1 MATRKMRT
9 FEGGATRDSDHDKP
23 DYEGYLSPSVI
34 KRFGQYM
41 LKHQQ
46 QADGSIRASDNWQ
59 CGQGIPQDAYIKSA
73 FRHFMDWWCEHRGN
87 PSREGIED
95 AACALLF
102 NVMGYLHEHLKTKEN
117 TRFWPHPIVPEP
129 EVNAQPHDCEHGYTC
144 VNASECRGVCEDHPL
159 GDSEKVD
166 YDPYVEDRPQ
176 TLDDVEFGQL
186 EVVQTL
192 RGMYNKKLIDYGTFL
207 KALDDVRWAAE
218 HPEKC
223 KFDNCRSIDSF
234 AMWTELPSTED
245 FWMEVYQAYVKL

>member
-1 MATRKMRT
+1 MKRDMRQ
-9 FEGGATRDSDHDKP
+9 FEGGATRDSDHDKL
-23 DYEGYLSPSVI
+23 DFEGFLSPLVLQ
-34 KRFGQYM
+34 RYAQYM
-41 LKHQQ
+41 HRNRV
-46 QADGSIRASDNWQ
+46 QADGSLRDSDNWQ
-59 CGQGIPQDAYIKSA
+59 KGIPRDAYMKSA
-73 FRHFMDWWCEHRGN
+73 WRHFFEWWTMHRSDDPVIN
-87 PSREGIED
+87 EQLED
-95 AACALLF
+95 ATCALLF

-223 KFDNCRSIDSF
+223 NFADCQSIDSF
-234 AMWTELPSTED
+234 ATWMELPSTED
-245 FWMEVYQAYVKL
+245 FWTEVYQAYVKL